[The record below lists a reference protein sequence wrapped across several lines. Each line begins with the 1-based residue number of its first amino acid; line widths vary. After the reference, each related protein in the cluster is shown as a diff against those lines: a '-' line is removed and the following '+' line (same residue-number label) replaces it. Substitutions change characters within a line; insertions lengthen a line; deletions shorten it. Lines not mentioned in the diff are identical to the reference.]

1 MQLHY
6 KNMAM
11 PLYQPNLSSLTCNV
25 LTVKLNLVFK
35 TDTNLYDYSVQIQGV
50 LSTLLQYANPNKNI
64 IRVSQSKENM
74 NTVF

>member
-35 TDTNLYDYSVQIQGV
+35 TDTNLYDYNVQIQGV

-64 IRVSQSKENM
+64 IRVSKSRENM

>member
-64 IRVSQSKENM
+64 IRVSKSQDNM